1 MYTLDSS
8 ANQSFRCPRC
18 GNRDFP
24 DGIPS
29 TSFICPVIGCGC
41 TIDPNN
47 MPLMLPDPDNDVPTP
62 DPADVLVYGRDAN
75 GEVFI
80 KGVYGHPETIV
91 VPTMSNGR
99 AVMAIGPRAF
109 SNQKRLRRVTLPDT
123 VSVIGEDAFADCTE
137 LESITFGSGL
147 TLLDKGCLRG
157 CGALIS
163 VALPDKV
170 QENGRDAFANC
181 TGLEQISLGSQVQII
196 RDNAFLM
203 CASLSRVTYA
213 KVPDHTA
220 VTAFSGCY
228 SLPVSVEDAFF
239 SVTNQ

>member
-1 MYTLDSS
+1 MHILDSAAS
-8 ANQSFRCPRC
+8 QAFRCPRC

-24 DGIPS
+24 DGVPAAP
-29 TSFICPVIGCGC
+29 FICPVIGCGC

-47 MPLMLPDPDNDVPTP
+47 MPLMLPDPETAVHEPE
-62 DPADVLVYGRDAN
+62 PADVLIYGRDAN
-75 GEVFI
+75 SQVYV
-80 KGVYGHPETIV
+80 KGVFGDPETIV
-91 VPTMSNGR
+91 VPPMSNGR

-123 VSVIGEDAFADCTE
+123 VSVIGEEAFADCTE

-163 VALPDKV
+163 VELPEKL
-170 QENGRDAFANC
+170 QEIGREAFANC
-181 TGLEQISLGSQVQII
+181 TGLEHVSLGNQVQII

-203 CASLSRVTYA
+203 CASLSRVTFDKA
-213 KVPDHTA
+213 PAHTA

-239 SVTNQ
+239 PVNDQ